1 MADWNAY
8 QYLKFGRQRTQ
19 PAIDLVCRI
28 GLKYP
33 EKILDVGCGPGN
45 STRVLKERFVNAL
58 VTGID
63 NSDNMIEKARA
74 DHPDIDFRLCDISG
88 DLEELD
94 NDYDIVFS
102 NACIQWVPN
111 HKLLLGK
118 LMGLLKKNGVLAVQ
132 IPYNESEPIHIII
145 GEISSSARW
154 KGYFPEKRIFHTL
167 SSGEYFDVLSDIT
180 PDFEIWETTY
190 YHVMESHESIMEWY
204 RSTGLR
210 PYLDVLPDEKKAA
223 FEKEVM
229 GRLMEAYPR
238 QKNGEIIFRF
248 PRLFFTAVAR

>member
-132 IPYNESEPIHIII
+132 IPYNASEPIHIII
-145 GEISSSARW
+145 GEISS
-154 KGYFPEKRIFHTL
+154 
-167 SSGEYFDVLSDIT
+167 
-180 PDFEIWETTY
+180 
-190 YHVMESHESIMEWY
+190 
-204 RSTGLR
+204 
-210 PYLDVLPDEKKAA
+210 
-223 FEKEVM
+223 
-229 GRLMEAYPR
+229 
-238 QKNGEIIFRF
+238 
-248 PRLFFTAVAR
+248 

>member
-1 MADWNAY
+1 M
-8 QYLKFGRQRTQ
+8 
-19 PAIDLVCRI
+19 
-28 GLKYP
+28 
-33 EKILDVGCGPGN
+33 
-45 STRVLKERFVNAL
+45 LKERFVNAL

-132 IPYNESEPIHIII
+132 IPYNASEPIHIII
-145 GEISSSARW
+145 GKSVRRHAGKGTFLRSGFSIHYHPGSILTFCPISLLIL
-154 KGYFPEKRIFHTL
+154 K
-167 SSGEYFDVLSDIT
+167 SGRPPI
-180 PDFEIWETTY
+180 
-190 YHVMESHESIMEWY
+190 IM
-204 RSTGLR
+204 
-210 PYLDVLPDEKKAA
+210 
-223 FEKEVM
+223 
-229 GRLMEAYPR
+229 
-238 QKNGEIIFRF
+238 
-248 PRLFFTAVAR
+248 